1 MEDRVQI
8 FDTTLRDGEQAPGAT
23 MTADEKLEI
32 ARALARLGVDVI
44 EAGFP
49 AASPDDRAAVRRIA
63 AEVRDAGICAIARAN
78 VNDIDA
84 AWDAVRG
91 AARPRIHVFLATSDI
106 HMRHKLNMTRFEVL
120 GAIEQMLAY
129 ARNLCPE
136 VEFSA
141 EDASRSDPE
150 FLCAT
155 FEAAVRAGA
164 NILNVPDT
172 VGYITPGEYAALIER
187 VIQTVR
193 GADQTVVSV
202 HCHDD
207 LGMAVANTLA
217 GLRAGARQAECTI
230 NGIGE
235 RAGNCSLEEV
245 VMALETRRD
254 AFQLR
259 TGIDTTRLCETSRMV
274 SRATGFLVPPNK
286 AVVGANA
293 FAHES
298 GIHQDGMLKNAL
310 TYEIMRPESVGAD
323 RTQLVLGKHSGR
335 HAFRARLADLG
346 VRLAEAELERVF
358 AQFKVL
364 AERKKVIGDRD
375 LLRLAK
381 PPSARDIDEN
391 VAG

>member
-141 EDASRSDPE
+141 EDASRTDPE

-193 GADQTVVSV
+193 GADQAVISV

-346 VRLAEAELERVF
+346 VRPAEADLERAF

-364 AERKKVIGDRD
+364 AERKKIVGDRD
-375 LLRLAK
+375 LLRLVK

>member
-1 MEDRVQI
+1 MTMEDRVQI

-49 AASPDDRAAVRRIA
+49 AASPDDRAAVKRIA

-78 VNDIDA
+78 VKDIDA

-91 AARPRIHVFLATSDI
+91 AVRPRIHVFLATSDI
-106 HMRHKLNMTRFEVL
+106 HMRHKLKMTRFEVL
-120 GAIEQMLAY
+120 GAAEQMLAY
-129 ARNLCPE
+129 ARSLCPE

-141 EDASRSDPE
+141 EDASRSDPD
-150 FLCAT
+150 FLCSVM
-155 FEAAVRAGA
+155 EAAVRAGA

-172 VGYITPGEYAALIER
+172 VGYSTPGEYAALIER
-187 VIQTVR
+187 VRQRVR
-193 GADQTVVSV
+193 GADQVLVSV

-217 GLRAGARQAECTI
+217 GLRVGARQAECTV

-254 AFQLR
+254 AFGLR

-298 GIHQDGMLKNAL
+298 GIHQDGMLKNAS
-310 TYEIMRPESVGAD
+310 TYEIMRPESVGAG

-346 VRLAEAELERVF
+346 VSLADAELERAF
-358 AQFKVL
+358 AQFKML
-364 AERKKVIGDRD
+364 AERKKMVGDRD
-375 LLRLAK
+375 LLRLVNH
-381 PPSARDIDEN
+381 EN
-391 VAG
+391 VA